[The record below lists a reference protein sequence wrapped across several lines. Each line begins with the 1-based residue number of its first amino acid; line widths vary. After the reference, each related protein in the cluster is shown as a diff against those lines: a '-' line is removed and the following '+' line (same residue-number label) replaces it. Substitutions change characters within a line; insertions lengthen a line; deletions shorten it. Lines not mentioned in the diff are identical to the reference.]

1 MDSFTVTKVQ
11 TAAPG
16 EPLSLCR
23 IYAYDSITS
32 TNAKALEMAGL
43 GEPEG
48 TVVTAD
54 EQTAGRGR
62 RGRGWFSPPG
72 EDIYLSILLRP
83 QIEAEKA
90 SRLTLVAAA
99 AVRDA
104 IIKTICE
111 TISPQDTSEKELEQ
125 KYRIKWP
132 NDIVAD
138 GKKLCGILT
147 ETRME
152 GMSIEAVVIGIG
164 INVNASSFPEEI
176 REIAT
181 SLNCEEGRRFDRK
194 QLIRNL
200 LESFAEK
207 YAVFLQT
214 GDLSGLCDM
223 YNASMAGAYRQ
234 AVLSGPGWEK
244 TGTILGIDVS
254 GALLL
259 QLQDGSIE
267 HVISGEV
274 SLRGMKRYI

>member
-1 MDSFTVTKVQ
+1 MDSYKITEVQ

-16 EPLSLCR
+16 EPMSLCR

-32 TNAKALEMAGL
+32 TNAKALEMAAM

-62 RGRGWFSPPG
+62 RGRDWFSPPG

-90 SRLTLVAAA
+90 SRLTLMTAA

-104 IIKTICE
+104 IIKTVCE
-111 TISPQDTSEKELEQ
+111 AVPEQDIRDKTPEQ

-164 INVNASSFPEEI
+164 INVNASAFPEEI
-176 REIAT
+176 RSIAT
-181 SLNCEEGRRFDRK
+181 SLHCEEGRLFNRG
-194 QLIRNL
+194 QLIQNL
-200 LESFAEK
+200 LQSFAEK
-207 YAVFLQT
+207 YALFLRT
-214 GDLSGLCDM
+214 GDLSGLCEA
-223 YNASMAGAYRQ
+223 YISSMAGIGRQ

-244 TGTILGIDVS
+244 TGTIIGIDAS
-254 GALLL
+254 GSLLL
-259 QLQDGSIE
+259 QSQDGSIE

-274 SLRGMKRYI
+274 SLRGTKGYI

>member
-1 MDSFTVTKVQ
+1 MDSCKITQVQ
-11 TAAPG
+11 TGQLG

-32 TNAKALEMAGL
+32 TNAKALEMAAL

-48 TVVTAD
+48 IRVTAD

-104 IIKTICE
+104 IINTVCG
-111 TISPQDTSEKELEQ
+111 TGSMQSMQQSSPEQ
-125 KYRIKWP
+125 RYRIKWP
-132 NDIVAD
+132 NDIVAG

-152 GMSIEAVVIGIG
+152 GMSIDAVVIGIG
-164 INVNASSFPEEI
+164 INVNNSAFPEEI
-176 REIAT
+176 RRIAT
-181 SLNCEEGRRFDRK
+181 SLSCEEGRRFDRM
-194 QLIRNL
+194 QLIRRL

-207 YAVFLQT
+207 YALFLRT

-223 YNASMAGAYRQ
+223 YNVSMAGIGTQ

-244 TGTILGIDVS
+244 TGTIFGIDET

-274 SLRGMKRYI
+274 SLRGTKRYI

>member
-1 MDSFTVTKVQ
+1 MDSYKITEVQ
-11 TAAPG
+11 TAAAG
-16 EPLSLCR
+16 EPMPLCR

-32 TNAKALEMAGL
+32 TNAKALEMAAL

-104 IIKTICE
+104 IIKTVCE
-111 TISPQDTSEKELEQ
+111 AAPDQDIREKTPEQ
-125 KYRIKWP
+125 RYRIKWP

-176 REIAT
+176 SSIAT
-181 SLNCEEGRRFDRK
+181 SLRCEEGRLFDRA
-194 QLIRNL
+194 QLIQNL
-200 LESFAEK
+200 LKSFAEK
-207 YAVFLQT
+207 YALFLQA
-214 GDLSGLCDM
+214 GDLSGLCDA
-223 YNASMAGAYRQ
+223 YNASMAGTGRQ

-244 TGTILGIDVS
+244 TGTIFGIDET

-274 SLRGMKRYI
+274 SLRGTKSYI